1 MLMNEYYTEP
11 TRWYHTYLHAVSVA
25 EASSL
30 WAKELGFSKSQC
42 DTCYIA
48 GIWHDAVYVP
58 GAKDNEEL
66 SAQALLQL
74 HPWATESANIVRKTT
89 VEHHISDEITWDND
103 PLTCLVL
110 DADLLSLAA
119 PYNEFL
125 QHQMNIAR
133 EHNLEEVTISHT
145 AFLSKFLEK
154 KSIFRSPLAS
164 DYEAFAINNIT
175 RLINTVQQMS
185 IQVNKV
191 N

>member
-11 TRWYHTYLHAVSVA
+11 TRYYHTYLHAAEVA
-25 EASSL
+25 DTAST
-30 WAKELGFSKSQC
+30 WAMELGFSKSDA

-66 SAQALLQL
+66 SAQALLKL
-74 HPWATESANIVRKTT
+74 HPWAHESADIIRKTT
-89 VEHHISDEITWDND
+89 VDHHLSDDITWEDD

-119 PYNEFL
+119 PHDEFL

-133 EHNLEEVTISHT
+133 EYGHEEISSGQVEIL
-145 AFLSKFLEK
+145 AKFLGK
-154 KSIFRSPLAS
+154 KSIFRSYIAREHES
-164 DYEAFAINNIT
+164 FAINNIT
-175 RLINTVQQMS
+175 RMCNTMRWKPIV
-185 IQVNKV
+185 VKKEY
-191 N
+191 